1 MTIKQKVVNTI
12 SKHALIEPGDS
23 ILVALSAGADSV
35 TLLTLLSDLRSKL
48 KISVA
53 AVYINH
59 QIRKQAAKKEETF
72 CQKLCDRLNIE
83 LHLISEDIPALANK
97 NKKGIEETARD
108 FRYGV
113 FEMLSNEF
121 GYSKVALGHHK
132 DDRAETTLFRI
143 IRGTGKSGL
152 VGIKP
157 QRGIYIRPL
166 FDLTKD
172 EILKYTKTAKI
183 SFCTDN
189 SNKNT
194 AYSRNYIR
202 NKLLPDIRKNL
213 NPAVDT
219 ALLTLSETTAEEDA
233 FLQKIAERELKKVIV
248 TTVGNKI
255 ILETEKFKK
264 LALWLRRR
272 ILRYCLTTL
281 SRESQSPDKQT
292 VDRLDHMILS
302 GTKAV
307 SMPDKLEAKR
317 IKSQIIL
324 FYRQKINF
332 SQKLIPNEGCRLEKL
347 NYIVS
352 TCVKNRDKVTL
363 KKQKR
368 SLKAQFD
375 LDKIVEPLIIRSV
388 RPGDRFNPLGL
399 KGSKKVSDLLT
410 DSKID
415 TVLKDEVP
423 VLVDKNSVFWVVG
436 FEIDNRV
443 KIDSNT
449 KKVLEIEFLRR

>member
-1 MTIKQKVVNTI
+1 MLNSIEQY
-12 SKHALIEPGDS
+12 SLIEPEDS
-23 ILVALSAGADSV
+23 ILVALSGGADSV
-35 TLLTLLSDLRSKL
+35 ILLTLLAEIRSKL
-48 KISVA
+48 QISVS
-53 AVYINH
+53 AVHINH
-59 QIRKQAAKKEETF
+59 QIRKKAAKKEETF
-72 CQKLCDRLNIE
+72 CRKLTDLHNIE
-83 LHLISEDIPALANK
+83 LHLIAEDIPALAQK

-113 FEMLSNEF
+113 FEALANEYF
-121 GYSKVALGHHK
+121 YTKVALGHHR
-132 DDRAETTLFRI
+132 DDRIETTLFRI
-143 IRGTGKSGL
+143 LRGTGKSGL

-166 FDLTKD
+166 YDLTKV
-172 EILKYTKTAKI
+172 EILEYIKAANI

-194 AYSRNYIR
+194 KYSRNYIR
-202 NKLLPDIRKNL
+202 HKLLPDIRKNL
-213 NPAVDT
+213 NPAVDS
-219 ALLTLSETTAEEDA
+219 ALLTLSDTTAEEDA
-233 FLQKIAERELKKVIV
+233 FLQKIADKELKKVIA

-255 ILETEKFKK
+255 ILETEKLNK

-272 ILRYCLTTL
+272 ILRHCLTML
-281 SRESQSPDKQT
+281 SRDNLAPDKQT

-302 GTKAV
+302 GIKAV
-307 SMPDKLEAKR
+307 SIPDKLEAKR
-317 IKSQIIL
+317 LKSQIIL
-324 FYRQKINF
+324 FNRQKINF
-332 SQKLIPNEGCRLEKL
+332 SYKLIPNEGCRLEKL

-352 TCVKNRDKVTL
+352 TCVKNRDKVIL

-375 LDKIVEPLIIRSV
+375 FDKIDEPLVIRSI
-388 RPGDRFNPLGL
+388 RPGDRFSPLGL

-410 DSKID
+410 DNKID